1 MRFLIP
7 ALAALGLSLPL
18 SSQADNGGD
27 VVVGT
32 VLGGGVG
39 AVIGHQLGGRDGAI
53 VGGVIGA
60 AAGAAIAQ
68 DDHRY
73 GDDRYDRRYQ
83 SNRYDRGYDDGYA
96 YNDRYQTGYR
106 VYETPRYRERI
117 VVESPR
123 HYYRGNEFVY
133 GYPDRDGH
141 RGRGWNDNRWDDN
154 GRHRGYGHD
163 RYERYDG
170 GRVVIIEPAPRRDW
184 RYGR

>member
-7 ALAALGLSLPL
+7 ALAAFGLALPL
-18 SSQADNGGD
+18 SSQAGNGDD
-27 VVVGT
+27 VVVGS

-68 DDHRY
+68 DDHRDS
-73 GDDRYDRRYQ
+73 GDRRYQ
-83 SNRYDRGYDDGYA
+83 SNRYDRGYDDGYG
-96 YNDRYQTGYR
+96 YRDRYQTGYR
-106 VYETPRYRERI
+106 IYEAPRYRERI

-133 GYPDRDGH
+133 GYPDRDDR
-141 RGRGWNDNRWDDN
+141 RGRGWDNNRWDDN
-154 GRHRGYGHD
+154 GRHRGHGHE
-163 RYERYDG
+163 RYER